1 MKEERK
7 ALLNA
12 LIQPDKSSLIFQNL
26 EKYKTRDADPDLNLS
41 FKRATDDAMA
51 MRKSFMK
58 KFWLLF
64 APSFVFSMALLIV
77 GSLFLNGEQNT
88 FGLIL
93 IAVSAVSF
101 AIFTFAIMKYLRK
114 LNSREE
120 YTNKLDKI
128 SAIQDS
134 IELSLGAPMDKNKT
148 DIICP
153 AKHLKKN
160 GNVSI
165 FTTQK
170 MIEARIFKKGGDVC
184 IIANNSLYT
193 LADCEIKSFKINPK
207 QISFNEW
214 SKRDGYSSPLYKPY
228 KIGYYSKSNTYFI
241 KNTGELCLSV
251 ENEDYYIT
259 IFPWSVPD
267 LEQALEITA
276 TLPEKN

>member
-114 LNSREE
+114 LNSRQ
-120 YTNKLDKI
+120 
-128 SAIQDS
+128 S
-134 IELSLGAPMDKNKT
+134 
-148 DIICP
+148 
-153 AKHLKKN
+153 
-160 GNVSI
+160 
-165 FTTQK
+165 
-170 MIEARIFKKGGDVC
+170 
-184 IIANNSLYT
+184 
-193 LADCEIKSFKINPK
+193 
-207 QISFNEW
+207 
-214 SKRDGYSSPLYKPY
+214 RDRDRLFRFGSSRHRP
-228 KIGYYSKSNTYFI
+228 
-241 KNTGELCLSV
+241 LCLH
-251 ENEDYYIT
+251 
-259 IFPWSVPD
+259 P
-267 LEQALEITA
+267 
-276 TLPEKN
+276 